1 MEDIRINRKN
11 IKSKLINS
19 LFLKLNFVFYN
30 KILLKYDKKLQED
43 STIFNQSSF
52 IFLMKSEFDDDE
64 LLKSISEIV
73 DILKKKEDNNTQKE
87 EDKSE
92 LKFGENE
99 SIKEKE
105 VSSKNNYIDNSIF
118 SKKSLIYNNF
128 NKRENFKKIIKYL
141 ISNVSEKINNNQTNV
156 INKDKNGSNKI
167 LKSKIGIKK
176 GSLLSNKKSKNDK
189 VDKKIEKTKLKKVL
203 SLKNDITNYDEIEQ
217 ENIEKSKKES
227 SEQKEQTLDIKKIS
241 YQLKKI
247 NDQIIDKKIKSIKID
262 KIGYDIV
269 DKSVKFNKKI
279 YSKVNKTI
287 SSLINSDSRVKYFS
301 RASRDIVLFNKK
313 FKNYN
318 VIKDLQDMVVKYK
331 KEKVKVSRTFL
342 NQGNKTLNK
351 AYNTK
356 YLYNKI
362 KKSDEILENQKNVT
376 IRKKSKINRY
386 NNRNLI
392 KNDLITDNSKKIIKK
407 YEEQKYINLF
417 QKNFENNLDF
427 IKNKNHIFNIRNVKS
442 KTLYD
447 NIFRNID
454 LLSKTNTKSNVH
466 DLKNQKFINNY
477 DYSYFS
483 DFLTKKIFKN
493 YTEDVYNNNFEK
505 KLDNIHLMSS
515 MSDIS
520 LNRKNLLKNIRK
532 INQISSL
539 KKIFSSEDHTSI
551 ISNYKTISKKT
562 SSKHFT
568 EDKIFSNLSHE
579 KIFRKKSYKN
589 DVELKKMIS
598 ECVNE
603 KLSKNT
609 MYNSKNV
616 SRNYNER
623 LLRLFEKESGF
634 SKNSQTNGVSKKEV
648 KDMIKN
654 AIYPINLKRITDIV
668 MERIENKNIIENKK
682 NTIF

>member
-217 ENIEKSKKES
+217 ENVEKSKKES

-241 YQLKKI
+241 YQLRKI

-331 KEKVKVSRTFL
+331 KEKVKVSRTSL

-356 YLYNKI
+356 HLYNKI

-386 NNRNLI
+386 NNRNLTN
-392 KNDLITDNSKKIIKK
+392 NDLITDNIKKIIKK

-417 QKNFENNLDF
+417 QKNLENNLDF

-454 LLSKTNTKSNVH
+454 L
-466 DLKNQKFINNY
+466 FYENY
-477 DYSYFS
+477 GYAS
-483 DFLTKKIFKN
+483 
-493 YTEDVYNNNFEK
+493 V
-505 KLDNIHLMSS
+505 
-515 MSDIS
+515 
-520 LNRKNLLKNIRK
+520 
-532 INQISSL
+532 
-539 KKIFSSEDHTSI
+539 

>member
-52 IFLMKSEFDDDE
+52 IFLIKSEFDDDE

-73 DILKKKEDNNTQKE
+73 DILKKKEDNNTQKG

-105 VSSKNNYIDNSIF
+105 VLSKNNYIDNSIF

-156 INKDKNGSNKI
+156 IKKDKIGSNKI

-189 VDKKIEKTKLKKVL
+189 VDKKIEKTKLKKVS

-386 NNRNLI
+386 NNRNLTN
-392 KNDLITDNSKKIIKK
+392 NDLITDNSKKIIKK

-417 QKNFENNLDF
+417 QKNLENNLDF

-447 NIFRNID
+447 SIFRNID
-454 LLSKTNTKSNVH
+454 L
-466 DLKNQKFINNY
+466 FYENY
-477 DYSYFS
+477 GYA
-483 DFLTKKIFKN
+483 
-493 YTEDVYNNNFEK
+493 
-505 KLDNIHLMSS
+505 
-515 MSDIS
+515 
-520 LNRKNLLKNIRK
+520 
-532 INQISSL
+532 
-539 KKIFSSEDHTSI
+539 SI

-609 MYNSKNV
+609 MYNSKNI